1 FYLLI
6 LFLTDP
12 RSPLTPLTPS
22 TKQVFNFENTTDS
35 ATPTASFAG
44 LKTNLLDIPR
54 APTRSM
60 SCSRSR
66 TSRSFSQDFMRL
78 RSVFSPNAQ
87 STTSENISVNSRHE
101 RVIKQEKR
109 EFKHSS
115 PVEQPT
121 LSPRVR
127 TLLNRTGNTH
137 LTNLFARQEI
147 DISVLIQMTLE
158 DLESLGIRGAKELKL
173 ALDLIKFAKNFF

>member
-1 FYLLI
+1 HIILI
-6 LFLTDP
+6 YCTDP

-22 TKQVFNFENTTDS
+22 TTQVFNFENPSDSTT
-35 ATPTASFAG
+35 PIASFGG
-44 LKTNLLDIPR
+44 LKPSLLDIPR
-54 APTRSM
+54 APTRRLTS
-60 SCSRSR
+60 STRSR
-66 TSRSFSQDFMRL
+66 LTRNCSQDFLRL

-87 STTSENISVNSRHE
+87 STTSDNSSMSSKHE
-101 RVIKQEKR
+101 KVIKQEKR
-109 EFKHSS
+109 EFKRSS

-147 DISVLIQMTLE
+147 DISVLIQMTIE

>member
-1 FYLLI
+1 MDRYNRVWR
-6 LFLTDP
+6 DP
-12 RSPLTPLTPS
+12 KSPLTPLTPR
-22 TKQVFNFENTTDS
+22 TTQMFNFDNTSDS
-35 ATPTASFAG
+35 RTPTASLG
-44 LKTNLLDIPR
+44 SLKPNLLDIPR
-54 APTRSM
+54 APIRRLSG
-60 SCSRSR
+60 SRSR
-66 TSRSFSQDFMRL
+66 TSRSFSQDFLRL

-87 STTSENISVNSRHE
+87 STTTENSSIKQEKV
-101 RVIKQEKR
+101 VKQEKR
-109 EFKHSS
+109 EFKRSS

-127 TLLNRTGNTH
+127 SLLNRTGNTH

-173 ALDLIKFAKNFF
+173 ALDLIKFAKNFFKK